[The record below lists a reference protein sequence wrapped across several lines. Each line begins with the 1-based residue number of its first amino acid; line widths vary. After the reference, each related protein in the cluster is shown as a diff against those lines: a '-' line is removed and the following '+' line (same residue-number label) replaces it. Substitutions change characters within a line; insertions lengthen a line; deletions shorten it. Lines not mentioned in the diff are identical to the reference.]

1 MTCLRITD
9 NQVFASS
16 VDGLL
21 RIYDIRKGKRLD
33 VTLGFA
39 INSFDLGVDPNFAAC
54 SCLDSVVRLI
64 DITDGT
70 LVAEYKGG
78 HKTTQYHGA
87 VRFNNDSKIII

>member
-1 MTCLRITD
+1 
-9 NQVFASS
+9 
-16 VDGLL
+16 L

-33 VTLGFA
+33 VTLGVA

-64 DITDGT
+64 DISDGT